1 MSYPHNRQLPDH
13 VTRYNHKNES
23 RWMAPAREPSSI
35 TLAGIGNAV
44 LFALSV
50 AGIIL
55 SAVMMMG
62 IGNP

>member
-1 MSYPHNRQLPDH
+1 MYAVGNLPDH

-23 RWMAPAREPSSI
+23 RWMAPAREPSGV
-35 TLAGIGNAV
+35 TLAGIGHAI
-44 LFALSV
+44 LFAISG

-62 IGNP
+62 VGV